1 MISGIRS
8 LMAIM
13 VSIIAFVTAGKS
25 AGKQEA
31 ESCIYPKTAIV
42 IEISGLCVKVEDYSG
57 NDWVFESESYQWYEG
72 DLVSMIMD
80 DNGTPD
86 NNEDDRIVTVSYG
99 GWIGHYG
106 EGK

>member
-1 MISGIRS
+1 MRFKS
-8 LMAIM
+8 LIAVMAAI
-13 VSIIAFVTAGKS
+13 VAFVSGGKMTQ
-25 AGKQEA
+25 KKA
-31 ESCIYPKTAIV
+31 ESCTYPKTAIV
-42 IEISGLCVKVEDYSG
+42 VDANDRLVKVEDYGG
-57 NDWVFESESYQWYEG
+57 NDWVFESDAYQWYEG